1 MSRKPLTQWEREQK
15 EVFEKQLKSY
25 SLTALQNIMNIADKA
40 LDQRVRL
47 QANQYLLDK
56 CVGKSYVLF
65 DETEHKDKNLL
76 NINLITVGSNKK
88 DFKET
93 DVWEDSEEWET
104 DIYIPNPSRIH

>member
-1 MSRKPLTQWEREQK
+1 MSRKPLTQWQREQK
-15 EVFEKQLKSY
+15 EEFEKQLKSY

-56 CVGKSYVLF
+56 CIGKSYVLF
-65 DETEHKDKNLL
+65 DETEQKDKNLL
-76 NINLITVGSNKK
+76 NINLITVEGNKK

-93 DVWEDSEEWET
+93 DIWEDSKEWET
-104 DIYIPNPSRIH
+104 DVYNP

>member
-1 MSRKPLTQWEREQK
+1 MSRKPQTQSERQQK
-15 EVFEKQLKSY
+15 QDFEKQLKSY

-56 CVGKSYVLF
+56 CVGKGYVLF
-65 DETEHKDKNLL
+65 DETEQKDKNLL
-76 NINLITVGSNKK
+76 NINLITVESNKK

-93 DVWEDSEEWET
+93 DVWDSEDDDWGDE
-104 DIYIPNPSRIH
+104 IYTSTP

>member
-1 MSRKPLTQWEREQK
+1 MSRKPLTQWQREQK
-15 EVFEKQLKSY
+15 EEFEKQLKSY

-56 CVGKSYVLF
+56 
-65 DETEHKDKNLL
+65 DQKDKNLL

-93 DVWEDSEEWET
+93 DVWEDSEEWE
-104 DIYIPNPSRIH
+104 